1 LHSPH
6 PEIVGVIIPRP
17 AGLVVKRV
25 LDAVLAALCLLLASP
40 FLLLTAAAIKLT
52 SKGPVFF
59 RQERLGYRGKTFSIF
74 KFRTMVQDAERT
86 GNIVNVSDPRI
97 TGLGWYLRQYRI
109 DEIPQFLNVLR
120 GEMSIVGPRPLV
132 PNLAH
137 LWTAEE
143 RRRLDMPPGL
153 TGWQQVNGA
162 AMHTW
167 DERAIQDVWYVDHWS
182 LWLDFKI
189 MLRTPWVVL
198 RANTVYGKDGQQ
210 LSAIPTKALSSA
222 QTPTSSSETPEE
234 QH

>member
-1 LHSPH
+1 M
-6 PEIVGVIIPRP
+6 IIPRP
-17 AGLVVKRV
+17 VGLIVKRV
-25 LDAVLAALCLLLASP
+25 QDAVFSAVCLLLCSP
-40 FLLLTAAAIKLT
+40 FLLLIAAAIKLT
-52 SKGPVFF
+52 SKGPIFF

-86 GNIVNVSDPRI
+86 GNIVHVSDPRI

-132 PNLAH
+132 PNFAH
-137 LWTAEE
+137 FWTAEE

-162 AMHTW
+162 ATHSW
-167 DERAIQDVWYVDHWS
+167 DERVAQDIWYVDHWS

-189 MLRTPWVVL
+189 MFRTPWVVL

-210 LSAIPTKALSSA
+210 LSAIPTQALSSVPLPA
-222 QTPTSSSETPEE
+222 SSSESQEE
-234 QH
+234 KK

>member
-1 LHSPH
+1 M
-6 PEIVGVIIPRP
+6 IIPR
-17 AGLVVKRV
+17 AIGLIIKRV
-25 LDAVLAALCLLLASP
+25 SDALLAAAFLLLASP
-40 FLLLTAAAIKLT
+40 FLLLFAAAIKLT

-59 RQERLGYRGKTFSIF
+59 RQERLGFRGNTFNIF

-86 GNIVNVSDPRI
+86 GNIVHVSDPRI
-97 TGLGWYLRQYRI
+97 TKLGWYLRQYRI
-109 DEIPQFLNVLR
+109 DEIPQLLNVLR

-132 PNLAH
+132 PNFAH

-143 RRRLDMPPGL
+143 RRRLDLPPGL

-162 AMHTW
+162 ATHTW
-167 DERAIQDVWYVDHWS
+167 EERVAEDLWYVDHWS

-210 LSAIPTKALSSA
+210 LSAVPTKALSSVQA
-222 QTPTSSSETPEE
+222 PAAEPESNVTKN
-234 QH
+234 